1 MVCIYCGQKTQVINS
16 RTQHRNNQVWRRR
29 KCLSCKSVFTT
40 EEKADYSSH
49 WLIRTQNKALQP
61 FSRDKLH
68 ISLYESLKH
77 RKTAVKDASAL
88 ADTIIKKLAGNM
100 QDGVVDM
107 KTVQQHCLIA
117 LNRFDKVAA
126 IHYQAFHKA

>member
-16 RTQHRNNQVWRRR
+16 RTQHRSNQVWRRR

-49 WLIRTQNKALQP
+49 WLIKTQNNGLLP
-61 FSRDKLH
+61 FSRDKLLV
-68 ISLYESLKH
+68 SLYESLKH
-77 RKTAVKDASAL
+77 RKTALKDASAL

-100 QDGVVDM
+100 RDGVVEM
-107 KTVQQHCLIA
+107 KTIEQHALVA
-117 LNRFDKVAA
+117 LNRFDKAA
-126 IHYQAFHKA
+126 AVHYQAFHKS